1 MARRRRGHRF
11 EINAEINVV
20 NLIDVM
26 LLLMVIFMLT
36 APMMQGGVE
45 VALPKAASRPLEADR
60 GLIVTVMRDGEIAVG
75 DARMTYEEFVGS
87 FAAIAEREGGVERGV
102 YVRGDQGAPY
112 GAVLRVIA
120 AMKESGVADGGLVA
134 EPEPRR

>member
-1 MARRRRGHRF
+1 MARRRRPHRF

-45 VALPKAASRPLEADR
+45 VALPKAASRPLDAER
-60 GLIVTVMRDGEIAVG
+60 GLIVTVTRDGDVAIGE
-75 DARMTYEEFVGS
+75 ARMSYDDFLLS

-102 YVRGDQGAPY
+102 YVRGDEGAPY

-120 AMKESGVADGGLVA
+120 AMKERGVTDVGLVA
-134 EPEPRR
+134 EPEPAR